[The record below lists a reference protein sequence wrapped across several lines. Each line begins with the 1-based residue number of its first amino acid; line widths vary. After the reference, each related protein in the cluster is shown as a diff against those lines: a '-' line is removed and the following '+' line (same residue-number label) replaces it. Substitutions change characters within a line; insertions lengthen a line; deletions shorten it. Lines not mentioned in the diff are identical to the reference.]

1 MLLADGS
8 SRETLTTI
16 ARRSLILGARA
27 VPFGQ
32 SAFGQTAT
40 GNITLAE
47 TLREPA
53 IKSRI
58 EGMQITMQIGGP
70 DVQRKF
76 LANQMNLW
84 GPVVKEQS
92 IKADS

>member
-1 MLLADGS
+1 M
-8 SRETLTTI
+8 
-16 ARRSLILGARA
+16 A

-40 GNITLAE
+40 GAE

-70 DVQRKF
+70 DVHRKF

-84 GPVVKEQS
+84 GPVVKEHNL
-92 IKADS
+92 KADS

>member
-1 MLLADGS
+1 M
-8 SRETLTTI
+8 TTI
-16 ARRSLILGARA
+16 ARRSLILGAMA
-27 VPFGQ
+27 VPFGR

-70 DVQRKF
+70 DVQWKF
-76 LANQMNLW
+76 LANQMNFLW
-84 GPVVKEQS
+84 GPVVKVHN

>member
-8 SRETLTTI
+8 SRETMTTI
-16 ARRSLILGARA
+16 AKRSLILGVMA

-58 EGMQITMQIGGP
+58 EGMQITCRSAGRTCSG
-70 DVQRKF
+70 KSW
-76 LANQMNLW
+76 LT
-84 GPVVKEQS
+84 K
-92 IKADS
+92 

>member
-1 MLLADGS
+1 M
-8 SRETLTTI
+8 TTI
-16 ARRSLILGARA
+16 ARPSLILGAMA
-27 VPFGQ
+27 VPLGQ

-58 EGMQITMQIGGP
+58 EGMQITKQIGGP
-70 DVQRKF
+70 DVHRKF
-76 LANQMNLW
+76 LANQMNT
-84 GPVVKEQS
+84 GPGGEGAQPQGR
-92 IKADS
+92 